1 MARSR
6 RWRARV
12 FEYDGD
18 DVPATAAQL
27 NFPAGVAA
35 TADGGFLIADNDN
48 HRIRRV
54 SAGSTITT
62 VAGTGVRGAGGD
74 DGPATL
80 AQIND
85 PAGVAA
91 TADGGYLIADK
102 DNHRIRRVSAT
113 GTITTAAGA
122 GTLGSVETAAG
133 NGGAAQQPV
142 RGRAHRRR
150 RLPDRG
156 RPQPPRAAG
165 RAERH
170 DHNRG
175 GYRRCGLLG

>member
-1 MARSR
+1 M
-6 RWRARV
+6 
-12 FEYDGD
+12 
-18 DVPATAAQL
+18 
-27 NFPAGVAA
+27 AA

-113 GTITTAAGA
+113 ARSPPPPAPGPHWVQWRRRPATAAQLNSPFGVA
-122 GTLGSVETAAG
+122 PTPTAAS
-133 NGGAAQQPV
+133 
-142 RGRAHRRR
+142 
-150 RLPDRG
+150 
-156 RPQPPRAAG
+156 
-165 RAERH
+165 
-170 DHNRG
+170 
-175 GYRRCGLLG
+175 